1 MASLS
6 VADAANFSPRD
17 IPPRFYLDQ
26 RPTSQLFEM
35 LPFAH
40 VAAHELRLNYVAAGS
55 LTGDVLQPL
64 LMNNA
69 DAEAAGA
76 AIEATMPDTFTVTFP
91 IRRIS
96 AEMPVDGIVTEL
108 YGADETLLK
117 ALVDVKIEAVRDR
130 FKQLMITGTG
140 TDPQLRGIDVLATM
154 NGRTFVA
161 NNGVGGSVLAGE
173 MEKLLGLLD
182 PRVAGRD
189 VYFVMHAKT
198 YRHLVRNNYPDAEY
212 RRIDPLGW
220 VPVIAGAPVLI
231 DNFIP
236 TNVGAGSDTTS
247 VYAVVLG
254 EDKGLCGISPMADRG
269 GEIAVK
275 GPFVKATADAMWF
288 HVSWNAGLALYN
300 KGALARMSGVQHA
313 N

>member
-6 VADAANFSPRD
+6 VAEAANFSPRE

-26 RPTSQLFEM
+26 QPTSQPFEM
-35 LPFAH
+35 LPFVP
-40 VAAHELRLNYVAAGS
+40 VAGHHLHLSYVEAGT
-55 LTGDVLQPL
+55 LTGDVLQPA

-76 AIEATMPDTFTVTFP
+76 AINATMPGILTAIFP

-96 AEMPVDGIVTEL
+96 AEMPVDGIITEL
-108 YGADETLLK
+108 YGADESLLK
-117 ALVDVKIEAVRDR
+117 ALIDVKIEAVRDR

-140 TDPQLRGIDVLATM
+140 ADPQFRGIDALAAM
-154 NGRTFVA
+154 NNRFFVA

-182 PRVAGRD
+182 PRAAGSD

-198 YRHLVRNNYPDAEY
+198 YRHIVRNNYPDAEY
-212 RRIDPLGW
+212 MQIDPVGW
-220 VPVIAGAPVLI
+220 VPVVAGAPVLV

-236 TNVGAGSDTTS
+236 TDVGPGSDTTS
-247 VYAVVLG
+247 IYAVVLG
-254 EDKGLCGISPMADRG
+254 EDKGLCGISPNADRG
-269 GEIAVK
+269 GEIVVK
-275 GPFVKATADAMWF
+275 GPYVKAASDAMWF
-288 HVSWNAGLALYN
+288 HVSWNVGLALYN
-300 KGALARMSGVQHA
+300 RGALARMSGVQYG